1 MKFSSHRHPV
11 RRALAAVFV
20 GALAAVAVVPA
31 GTAVATPN
39 HSSSGWGN
47 DPLDQTYL
55 ELNLENVEITNTG
68 TPSTTGAP
76 VVLTRRAKAPLR
88 RGV

>member
-31 GTAVATPN
+31 GTAAAKSN
-39 HSSSGWGN
+39 HTYHTYD
-47 DPLDQTYL
+47 DPRAQTYL
-55 ELNLENVEITNTG
+55 ELNLENVTITNY
-68 TPSTTGAP
+68 TP
-76 VVLTRRAKAPLR
+76 
-88 RGV
+88 